1 MAAPPAAP
9 LTVSGLP
16 GPTIDNVAITDALCF
31 GEANGSAQVQY
42 SSGSA
47 PYTLSWS
54 NGSTGGS
61 TAGLAAG
68 AYTVT
73 VTDNFGCS
81 DAKPFNVQEPSALS
95 LTATPVN
102 MVSCFGGSDGNA
114 EALANGGTA
123 PYGYS
128 WSNGTTTAIAGNL
141 SAGTYS
147 VIITDQHGCT
157 EIKNTV
163 ISEPALLTTTQQTLT
178 MVSCHGGSNGTAS
191 FSAAGG
197 TAPYTYSWSNGAVT
211 ANTSG
216 LSAGT
221 YNLTVTDDK
230 GCVTTSSVLITEPA
244 AILFILHPSP
254 M

>member
-1 MAAPPAAP
+1 MCIRDRCNASNGSVQVQVSGGAGNYSYDWSTGASTDLVNGLTFGNYTVTVTDNNGCTSSST

-114 EALANGGTA
+114 EALAIGGTS

-128 WSNGTTTAIAGNL
+128 W
-141 SAGTYS
+141 
-147 VIITDQHGCT
+147 
-157 EIKNTV
+157 
-163 ISEPALLTTTQQTLT
+163 
-178 MVSCHGGSNGTAS
+178 
-191 FSAAGG
+191 
-197 TAPYTYSWSNGAVT
+197 
-211 ANTSG
+211 
-216 LSAGT
+216 
-221 YNLTVTDDK
+221 
-230 GCVTTSSVLITEPA
+230 
-244 AILFILHPSP
+244 
-254 M
+254 